1 MLERVPDTEKQRRLD
16 ICTKCEF
23 YVPAVVS
30 CSKCW
35 CFLPAKASFKS
46 TRCPKGK
53 WAVIENHQPSAPT

>member
-53 WAVIENHQPSAPT
+53 WAVIENHPPSTPT